1 MRSQQCNRLKERQ
14 RFHFDLLQNQ
24 LIAVG
29 CRANS
34 VSKAAGMVP
43 STGGCP
49 LARVNG
55 SGVGERNCG
64 ECRKNK
70 IKNFSA
76 WISQSNAGS
85 KNRGQYHND
94 ILIWR
99 ALAMARMRVIRSV
112 RLASCLISAQNHR
125 QRSPFD
131 LFAAPNCRGALSWLV
146 YTQTQC
152 TKVTGSHTLAQNRK
166 MKAMQRWAEGTQNLF
181 VILAELAAYVQF
193 SKRVYLSDPKSK
205 PATAFLCSLNLF
217 WYFLVFCFPLEN
229 PLSLNRW
236 PINFVLMPP
245 RLLGFVMFKMSCFL
259 MINIMNFQ

>member
-99 ALAMARMRVIRSV
+99 AGDGAYACNPLCAARIMSHFSPESQTKVTIWPFRSSELP
-112 RLASCLISAQNHR
+112 RRTRLISVHADTVYKSDRKPHA
-125 QRSPFD
+125 RSEQKNESD
-131 LFAAPNCRGALSWLV
+131 AALSWRHTKPICNLGRARRVRSIFQTCLPLGSKIKAGDRLSLFFKFILV
-146 YTQTQC
+146 FPGILFPSR
-152 TKVTGSHTLAQNRK
+152 KSSLAQSMTN
-166 MKAMQRWAEGTQNLF
+166 
-181 VILAELAAYVQF
+181 
-193 SKRVYLSDPKSK
+193 
-205 PATAFLCSLNLF
+205 
-217 WYFLVFCFPLEN
+217 
-229 PLSLNRW
+229 
-236 PINFVLMPP
+236 
-245 RLLGFVMFKMSCFL
+245 
-259 MINIMNFQ
+259 